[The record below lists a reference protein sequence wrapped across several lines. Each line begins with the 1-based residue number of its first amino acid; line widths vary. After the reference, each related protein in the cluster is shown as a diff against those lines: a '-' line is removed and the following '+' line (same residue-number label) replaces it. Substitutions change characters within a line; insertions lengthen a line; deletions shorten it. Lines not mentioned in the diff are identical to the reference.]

1 MHKHIYIVEDEAIV
15 ALEMKRAIEKLGYI
29 FAGMAANYDDALQG
43 IKATSPD
50 LILMD
55 ITLKYSRSGIEVA
68 KEVDREY
75 SIPIIFLTSITDEAT
90 MYDAIATNPVG
101 YLLKPFRREE
111 LHSMIL
117 LGLYKATQ
125 QTQIKTD
132 MFPLGHGYY
141 YHLEEKLLFCGERH
155 IPLGK
160 KEEKLLTLLVE
171 AKGEGVSFKILE
183 DIIWEGNLVSQS
195 AFRTLLYRLN
205 LKLEYKLIESLPTY
219 GCRLLLPES

>member
-15 ALEMKRAIEKLGYI
+15 ALELKRAIEKLGYT
-29 FAGMAANYDDALQG
+29 FAGMAANYDDAMRG
-43 IKATSPD
+43 IEETSPD

-55 ITLKYSRSGIEVA
+55 ITLKYSKSGIEIA
-68 KEVDREY
+68 KDVYIKY
-75 SIPIIFLTSITDEAT
+75 SIPIIFLTSITDEST
-90 MYDAIATNPVG
+90 MYDAIATNPIG

-117 LGLYKATQ
+117 LGLYKASQ
-125 QTQIKTD
+125 QTLTRVD

-141 YHLEEKLLFCGERH
+141 YNLDEKLLFYGDKH
-155 IPLGK
+155 ISLGK

-171 AKGEGVSFKILE
+171 AKGEVVSFKILE
-183 DIIWEGNLVSQS
+183 DCIWDGELVGQS

-205 LKLEYKLIESLPTY
+205 LKLEYKLIESIPTY
-219 GCRLLLPES
+219 GCRLLLPEN